1 MEDFYKSVLKRKQ
14 RVDWLELA
22 SCIVISLIGIA
33 LIVAMVKYSIFTADY
48 SLNY

>member
-1 MEDFYKSVLKRKQ
+1 MEDYYKSVLKRKQ
-14 RVDWLELA
+14 KFDWLELA

>member
-22 SCIVISLIGIA
+22 SCIIISLIAIA
-33 LIVAMVKYSIFTADY
+33 LIIAMFKYAEFTATY
-48 SLNY
+48 SLNN